1 MLGGVS
7 VVNIVYKSKSD
18 KFLYSHMF
26 NPTPMKVK
34 HWHHN
39 DHNEIL
45 VFMKGNSKFSVEGT
59 TYILKPYDI
68 LIIRASE
75 MHRVYHLEPSTPYE
89 RFVYHIPDSFFVK
102 NDCENLKK
110 IFTARPLGMNNLI
123 PGEMVKDHCVMDVLK
138 ETDDLVTQYDVV
150 PENVLRGKLVEFL
163 FHLNQLH
170 GKTLK
175 SDYVSDKVREI
186 IMYLNDNLESKITL
200 DVLAERFFMSK
211 SYLCHLFKGHT
222 GLTVNQYVKQ
232 KRFIRV
238 KELRAEG
245 LSLTDA
251 CMRAGFGTYSNF
263 YKMYLNEM
271 GKAPS
276 EDLK

>member
-1 MLGGVS
+1 MFGGVS
-7 VVNIVYKSKSD
+7 VDSIVYKSKSD
-18 KFLYSHMF
+18 KFSYSHIY
-26 NPTPMKVK
+26 NPTPMRVK

-59 TYILKPYDI
+59 TYFLNPYDT

-75 MHRVYHLEPSTPYE
+75 MHRVYHLEPATPYE

-110 IFTARPLGMNNLI
+110 IFTARPLGINNLI
-123 PGEMVKDHCVMDVLK
+123 PSEVVKNHPVMEVLRQ
-138 ETDDLVTQYDVV
+138 TDDLVTKYDTV

-175 SDYVSDKVREI
+175 NDYVSDKVREI
-186 IMYLNDNLESKITL
+186 IMCLNENLDKKITL
-200 DVLAERFFMSK
+200 DEIAERFFMSK
-211 SYLCHLFKGHT
+211 SRLCHLFKEHT
-222 GLTVNQYVKQ
+222 GLTINQYIKQ

-263 YKMYLNEM
+263 YKMYLKEM
-271 GKAPS
+271 GKAPR